1 MASARLAA
9 QDFTGASH
17 FKALGYRLFRLTSSD
32 RFWHKEPV
40 KYASPNDS
48 QGQNDRLIITIECA
62 NPPAGTDACHDPPPG
77 VDLSLLV
84 RPLVSAAARANFRL
98 AEDADCL
105 SKKDHDDRPYN

>member
-9 QDFTGASH
+9 QDFTSASH

-40 KYASPNDS
+40 KYASPGDS
-48 QGQNDRLIITIECA
+48 QGQNDRLAMRIECITSQG
-62 NPPAGTDACHDPPPG
+62 GTDACHYPPAG

-105 SKKDHDDRPYN
+105 SKKNHDDRPYN